1 MTEQTSRKL
10 VLEGGDYDGV
20 EYNLANPSTTGH
32 VYAETLVLRLNGVEY
47 RSCGEVK
54 DGREVMVYDG

>member
-1 MTEQTSRKL
+1 MTGKTIRRL

-20 EYNLANPSTTGH
+20 EYNLVSPDATGH
-32 VYAETLVLRLNGVEY
+32 VYPETFVMRVNGVEY

-54 DGREVMVYDG
+54 DEREVMVYDG